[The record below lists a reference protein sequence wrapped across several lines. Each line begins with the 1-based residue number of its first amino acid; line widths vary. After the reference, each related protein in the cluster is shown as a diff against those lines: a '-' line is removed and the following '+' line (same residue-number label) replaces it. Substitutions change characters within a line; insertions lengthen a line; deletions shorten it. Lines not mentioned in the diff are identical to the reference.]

1 MDKADQEIMRKTYL
15 KYIIMKVRAKLSFE
29 ALLKRNTLIEMFG
42 NQIIRSYEELVD
54 KDADQKAQS
63 DNFESLLSGNL
74 TNLFLFVIRMNS

>member
-54 KDADQKAQS
+54 KDAD
-63 DNFESLLSGNL
+63 
-74 TNLFLFVIRMNS
+74 